1 MYNFVLRSTTITHM
15 QPFTGYEG
23 VEFFSL
29 VQINT
34 LLTNGFGLFNKS
46 DGVVRDRHVGRFVIF
61 LKNRITLKSFFKVAR
76 PRPEGPREK
85 KRLETRL
92 KIHFSADRELKF
104 QETKMKRKKKMYLVP
119 RPFGPRSIVNVMRMY
134 FLG

>member
-61 LKNRITLKSFFKVAR
+61 LKNRITLKSFFKAAG
-76 PRPEGPREK
+76 PRPEGPRK
-85 KRLETRL
+85 KRGPNGIHIGSKNGPNWSKNEPKRIQKGS
-92 KIHFSADRELKF
+92 KI
-104 QETKMKRKKKMYLVP
+104 V
-119 RPFGPRSIVNVMRMY
+119 
-134 FLG
+134 

>member
-1 MYNFVLRSTTITHM
+1 MDFFPVWPIVYNFVLRSTTITHM

-61 LKNRITLKSFFKVAR
+61 LKNRITLKSFFKVAG

-85 KRLETRL
+85 TIGNKTENT
-92 KIHFSADRELKF
+92 F
-104 QETKMKRKKKMYLVP
+104 QC
-119 RPFGPRSIVNVMRMY
+119 
-134 FLG
+134 

>member
-1 MYNFVLRSTTITHM
+1 MPTVYNFVLRSTTITHM

-46 DGVVRDRHVGRFVIF
+46 DGVVRDRHVGRFVLF
-61 LKNRITLKSFFKVAR
+61 LKNGITLKSN
-76 PRPEGPREK
+76 
-85 KRLETRL
+85 
-92 KIHFSADRELKF
+92 FSNG
-104 QETKMKRKKKMYLVP
+104 V
-119 RPFGPRSIVNVMRMY
+119 
-134 FLG
+134 

>member
-76 PRPEGPREK
+76 PTIGNKTEN
-85 KRLETRL
+85 T
-92 KIHFSADRELKF
+92 FQLKF
-104 QETKMKRKKKMYLVP
+104 QETKMTKLTKNEKKMYLVP
-119 RPFGPRSIVNVMRMY
+119 RPFGPRSIVNVMKMY
-134 FLG
+134 FGGKMNRVFYL